1 MKSAHDIIIARI
13 GSDLRNASM
22 AILSQILSVAYGVGS
37 SQARWAGIR
46 RRTIWPQRL
55 LPRAIWRLSPKIM
68 PSRLYDDLCG
78 GFWLFGY
85 DMGETNGHNKA
96 GIIWGKVQISLTY

>member
-1 MKSAHDIIIARI
+1 MR
-13 GSDLRNASM
+13 
-22 AILSQILSVAYGVGS
+22 
-37 SQARWAGIR
+37 
-46 RRTIWPQRL
+46 
-55 LPRAIWRLSPKIM
+55 
-68 PSRLYDDLCG
+68 PSTSYRLYDDLCG